1 MKLFLFLTLGILLG
15 PSALGI
21 AYPPELSGFVTLCA
35 NMFLF
40 VAGLELSL
48 RKTKECLPQALR
60 LSVGAFALPFFVG
73 LLTVWILLKSG
84 NNQSFSM
91 QSWFFLA
98 IALAVSALP
107 VAVQILKDLKIYNTD
122 IGRLIISTATIC
134 DIIAW
139 VGFAL
144 LIYDDGLW
152 PWIKSHFPVF
162 LFFAGLALSDAS
174 FWKKSW
180 TNSLEKI
187 NKWIFGP
194 VFFIS
199 IGWKIDLLA
208 HIDIK
213 QVLIVFTTAC
223 LSKFLGSYWAAKY
236 IGLSTKKSTLVGL
249 ALNARGAVEIMIAS
263 LALQQGLIN
272 LTLFTTLIV
281 VAIGTSLL
289 PEPLTHLL
297 KLAKDN
303 DGAPLSFDKP
313 RGPLQS

>member
-1 MKLFLFLTLGILLG
+1 MGSEMCIRDSLLG
-15 PSALGI
+15 PSFFNI
-21 AYPPELSGFVTLCA
+21 SYPQNFSGFVTLSA

-60 LSVGAFALPFFVG
+60 LTAGAFILPFVVG
-73 LLTVWILLKSG
+73 LLTAWLLLKSSDG
-84 NNQSFSM
+84 QQFSV

-122 IGRLIISTATIC
+122 IGRLIISTATLC

-144 LIYDDGLW
+144 LISDDGLW
-152 PWIKSHFPVF
+152 PWIKSHLPVF
-162 LFFAGLALSDAS
+162 LFFAGLALSDVS

-180 TNSLEKI
+180 THHLEKLT
-187 NKWIFGP
+187 KWIFGP
-194 VFFIS
+194 VFFIC

-208 HIDIK
+208 YIDIK
-213 QVLIVFTTAC
+213 QVLIVLTTAC
-223 LSKFLGSYWAAKY
+223 LSKFLGSYWSAKY

-263 LALQQGLIN
+263 LALQPVSYTH
-272 LTLFTTLIV
+272 LTLPTK
-281 VAIGTSLL
+281 A
-289 PEPLTHLL
+289 
-297 KLAKDN
+297 
-303 DGAPLSFDKP
+303 
-313 RGPLQS
+313 